1 MIPHVSDS
9 ASTVADL
16 TALLERIRL
25 QPAGAKTPA
34 EVNRVQ
40 LDLLLARIGLLTEAL
55 RGAAGNETTRLATR
69 MLLAD
74 LALVAGR
81 FRGDTNAT
89 SAALSGAL
97 EGIARALAQSDASPT
112 AD

>member
-1 MIPHVSDS
+1 MSDRV
-9 ASTVADL
+9 STVADL
-16 TALLERIRL
+16 TALLDRIRL
-25 QPAGAKTPA
+25 QPAGTKTPA

-55 RGAAGNETTRLATR
+55 RGAVQNETTRLATR

-74 LALVAGR
+74 LALVAGQ
-81 FRGDTNAT
+81 FRGDANAT
-89 SAALSGAL
+89 SAALTAAVD
-97 EGIARALAQSDASPT
+97 GIARALAQLDGPVT